1 MAREEQRRQGRA
13 TRCAIYTRKSTEE
26 GLDQE
31 FNSLDAQREACAA
44 YVLSQKHEGWSLLPD
59 YYDDGGFTGGNMDR
73 PGLKRLLV
81 DVQAGKVDVIVVYKV
96 DRLTRALSDFS
107 KIVDV
112 LDAAGA
118 SFVSVTQAF
127 NTTTSMGRLTLNV
140 LLSFAQFERE
150 VMGERVRDKIA
161 ASKRKGIWMGGPV
174 PLGYDVVDRKLVIN
188 EQEAETVRH
197 IFRRYLELGSVR
209 ELMAA
214 LAREG
219 VLSKVQT
226 MRDGSKRGGCH
237 FVRGPLYCLLKNPI
251 YAGQIQHHKAVYPGQ
266 HEALMPVELWDEVQA
281 LLKEN
286 GASRKRGT
294 NAQEPSFLAGRIRDA
309 NGRPMVASHACKG
322 TRRYRY
328 YVTAPDAD
336 GGSSNVLRLPAG
348 QVEALVRQAL
358 ASVLRDTEKL
368 TLEFEAAG
376 VGPRIFHAT
385 ARCGRIADHVPTMAV
400 FELRELLAEADV
412 RVAIKDDRMVGTYL
426 PAGLAGETGADAQDE
441 RCSFDIPGVLVRR
454 GHEARLVLVADRP
467 GKGRV
472 NSHLVALL
480 TRSFAA
486 RKLLI
491 EEAPPK
497 DKAAANARKS
507 ELSRLA
513 RMSYLA
519 PDIVQSIMDGTQP
532 ARLGAREL
540 LRMGNLPIS
549 WAEQRLLFG
558 FAQKAG

>member
-1 MAREEQRRQGRA
+1 MGREEQRRQGRA

-59 YYDDGGFTGGNMDR
+59 YYDDGGYSGGNMDR
-73 PGLKRLLV
+73 PGLKRLLA
-81 DVQAGKVDVIVVYKV
+81 DVEAGKADVIVVYKV

-174 PLGYDVVDRKLVIN
+174 PLGYDVVDRRLVIN
-188 EQEAETVRH
+188 AAEAETVRH

-219 VLSKVQT
+219 IRSKVQT

-251 YAGQIQHHKAVYPGQ
+251 YVGQIQHHKSVYPGQ
-266 HEALMPVELWDEVQA
+266 HEALMPKDLWDQVQA
-281 LLKEN
+281 LLREN

-294 NAQEPSFLAGRIRDA
+294 NATEPSFLAGRIRDG
-309 NGRPMVASHACKG
+309 NGRPMVASHASKG

-348 QVEALVRQAL
+348 EVEAMVRQAL
-358 ASVLRDTEKL
+358 ASLLRDTEKL

-376 VGPRIFHAT
+376 VGAIMFPAT
-385 ARCGRIADHVPTMAV
+385 TRYGRIADHVPTMAV
-400 FELRELLAEADV
+400 GELRELLAEADV
-412 RVAIKDDRMVGTYL
+412 RVEIRGDRMVGTYS
-426 PAGLAGETGADAQDE
+426 PSGLAGGAGDDARDE
-441 RCSFDIPGVLVRR
+441 RCSFDIPGVLVHR
-454 GHEARLVLVADRP
+454 GHEARLVLVADQP
-467 GKGRV
+467 GRRRV
-472 NSHLVALL
+472 NSHLVALIA
-480 TRSFAA
+480 RSFAA
-486 RKLLI
+486 RRQLL
-491 EEAPPK
+491 EEAPPEN
-497 DKAAANARKS
+497 KAAANARKS
-507 ELSRLA
+507 QLSRIA

-519 PDIVQSIMDGTQP
+519 PDIVQSILEGTQP
-532 ARLGAREL
+532 APLGARDL

-549 WAEQRLLFG
+549 WFEQRRLFG
-558 FAQKAG
+558 FPQYST

>member
-59 YYDDGGFTGGNMDR
+59 YYDDGGYSGGNMDR
-73 PGLKRLLV
+73 PGLKRLLA
-81 DVQAGKVDVIVVYKV
+81 DVEAGKVDVIVVYKV

-107 KIVDV
+107 KIVDI

-174 PLGYDVVDRKLVIN
+174 PLGYDVVDRKLAIN
-188 EQEAETVRH
+188 EQEAEIVRH

-214 LAREG
+214 LASEG
-219 VLSKVQT
+219 VRTKVQT
-226 MRDGSKRGGCH
+226 MRDGSKRGGAP

-266 HEALMPVELWDEVQA
+266 HEALMPIELWDQVQA

-286 GASRKRGT
+286 GASRGLGT
-294 NAQEPSFLAGRIRDA
+294 NATEPSFLAGRIRDG
-309 NGRPMVASHACKG
+309 NGRPMVASHASKG

-328 YVTAPDAD
+328 YVTAPEAD
-336 GGSSNVLRLPAG
+336 GGSSNVYRLPAG
-348 QVEALVRQAL
+348 EVEALTRQAL
-358 ASVLRDTEKL
+358 ASLLRDTEKL

-376 VGPRIFHAT
+376 VGATVSHAT
-385 ARCGRIADHVPTMAV
+385 LRCGRIADHVPTMAV
-400 FELRELLAEADV
+400 SELRELLSEADV
-412 RVAIKDDRMVGTYL
+412 RVEIKEDRMVGTYL
-426 PAGLAGETGADAQDE
+426 PAGLAGGAGCNAQAE
-441 RCSFDIPGVLVRR
+441 RRTFDIPGVLVRR
-454 GHEARLVLVADRP
+454 GHEARLVLVADQP
-467 GKGRV
+467 GRRRV
-472 NSHLVALL
+472 NSHLMALL
-480 TRSFAA
+480 ARSFAA
-486 RKLLI
+486 RRQLI
-491 EEAPPK
+491 EEMSPEDRAI
-497 DKAAANARKS
+497 ANARKS
-507 ELSRLA
+507 RLSRVA

-519 PDIVQSIMDGTQP
+519 PDIVQSIFEGTQP

-549 WAEQRLLFG
+549 WTEQRRLFG
-558 FAQKAG
+558 FSD

>member
-1 MAREEQRRQGRA
+1 MARDEQRRQGRA

-59 YYDDGGFTGGNMDR
+59 YYDDGGYSGGNMDR
-73 PGLKRLLV
+73 PGLKRLLADV
-81 DVQAGKVDVIVVYKV
+81 DAGKIDVIVVYKV

-112 LDAAGA
+112 LDAADA

-188 EQEAETVRH
+188 EQEADTVRH

-214 LAREG
+214 LASEG
-219 VLSKVQT
+219 VRSKVQT
-226 MRDGSKRGGCH
+226 MRDGSKRGGVP

-251 YAGQIQHHKAVYPGQ
+251 YAGQIQHHKAIYPGQ
-266 HEALMPVELWDEVQA
+266 HDALMLIELWDQVQA

-286 GASRKRGT
+286 GASRKRGK
-294 NAQEPSFLAGRIRDA
+294 NATEPSFLAGRIRDG

-336 GGSSNVLRLPAG
+336 GGSANVLRLPAG
-348 QVEALVRQAL
+348 EVERMVRQAL
-358 ASVLRDTEKL
+358 ANLLRDTEKL
-368 TLEFEAAG
+368 ILAFEAAG
-376 VGPRIFHAT
+376 VGPTIFHAT
-385 ARCGRIADHVPTMAV
+385 SRCGRLAGHVSTMAV
-400 FELRELLAEADV
+400 SELRDLLAEADV
-412 RVAIKDDRMVGTYL
+412 RVEIRNDRMAGSYS
-426 PAGLAGETGADAQDE
+426 PMGLAGGAVNDAKDE
-441 RCSFDIPGVLVRR
+441 RCSFDIPGVLVWR
-454 GHEARLVLVADRP
+454 GHEARLVLVADQP
-467 GKGRV
+467 GQRRV
-472 NSHLVALL
+472 NSHLVALIA
-480 TRSFAA
+480 RSFAA
-486 RKLLI
+486 RRQLV
-491 EEAPPK
+491 EEAPPQ
-497 DKAAANARKS
+497 DKATANARKS
-507 ELSRLA
+507 QLSRIA

-519 PDIVQSIMDGTQP
+519 PDIIQAIVEGTQP
-532 ARLGAREL
+532 AGLGAREM
-540 LRMGNLPIS
+540 LRMGKLPIS
-549 WAEQRLLFG
+549 WAEQRRLFG
-558 FAQKAG
+558 FAQHTG

>member
-1 MAREEQRRQGRA
+1 MSRDEQRRQGRT

-59 YYDDGGFTGGNMDR
+59 YYDDGGYTGGNTDR
-73 PGLKRLLV
+73 PGLKRLLANV
-81 DVQAGKVDVIVVYKV
+81 EAGKVDVIVVYKV

-188 EQEAETVRH
+188 EQEAETVRR

-214 LAREG
+214 LASEG
-219 VLSKVQT
+219 VRSKVQM
-226 MRDGSKRGGCH
+226 MRDGSKRGGCA

-251 YAGQIQHHKAVYPGQ
+251 YAGLIQHHKAVYPGQ
-266 HEALMPVELWDEVQA
+266 HEVPIELWDQVQA
-281 LLKEN
+281 LLKGN
-286 GASRKRGT
+286 GASRRLGKNT
-294 NAQEPSFLAGRIRDA
+294 IDPSLLAGRIRDGD
-309 NGRPMVASHACKG
+309 GRTMIATYSSTG
-322 TRRYRY
+322 SRRYRY
-328 YVTAPDAD
+328 YISALEAD
-336 GGSSNVLRLPAG
+336 GGNPDPLRLPAG
-348 QVEALVRQAL
+348 EVERLVRQGL
-358 ASVLRDTEKL
+358 ASLLKHTEKL

-376 VGPRIFHAT
+376 VGPTIFHAT
-385 ARCGRIADHVPTMAV
+385 SRCARLGDHVATMAV
-400 FELRELLAEADV
+400 TELRALLAEADV
-412 RVAIKDDRMVGTYL
+412 RVEVKDDRMVGTFS
-426 PAGLAGETGADAQDE
+426 PVRLAGTAVPDAREE
-441 RCSFDIPGVLVRR
+441 RCSFDVPGVLVRR
-454 GHEARLVLVADRP
+454 GHEARLVLIADQP
-467 GKGRV
+467 GRRRV
-472 NSHLVALL
+472 NSHLVELIA
-480 TRSFAA
+480 RSFAA
-486 RKLLI
+486 RRQLL
-491 EEAPPK
+491 EEARLEN
-497 DKAAANARKS
+497 KAAANARKS
-507 ELSRLA
+507 QLSRVA

-519 PDIVQSIMDGTQP
+519 PDIVQSIMEGSQP

-549 WAEQRLLFG
+549 WVEQRGLFG
-558 FAQKAG
+558 FVHPTK

>member
-1 MAREEQRRQGRA
+1 MAREEQRRHGRA

-44 YVLSQKHEGWSLLPD
+44 YVLSQKQEGWSLLPG

-73 PGLKRLLV
+73 PGLKRLLG

-188 EQEAETVRH
+188 QREAETVRH

-251 YAGQIQHHKAVYPGQ
+251 YAGRIQHHKAVYPGQ
-266 HEALMPVELWDEVQA
+266 HDALMPTELWDQVQA

-294 NAQEPSFLAGRIRDA
+294 NAQEPSFLAGRIRDG
-309 NGRPMVASHACKG
+309 NGRPMVASHASKG

-328 YVTAPDAD
+328 YVTAPEAD

-348 QVEALVRQAL
+348 EVEARVRQAL
-358 ASVLRDTEKL
+358 ASLLRDTEKL

-376 VGPRIFHAT
+376 VGPTIFHET
-385 ARCGRIADHVPTMAV
+385 SRCGRIADHIPTMAV
-400 FELRELLAEADV
+400 GELRELLSEADV
-412 RVAIKDDRMVGTYL
+412 RIEITADRMVGSYW
-426 PAGLAGETGADAQDE
+426 PAGLADAAGGDAGDE
-441 RCSFDIPGVLVRR
+441 RCSFDVPGVLVRR

-467 GKGRV
+467 GQRRT
-472 NSHLVALL
+472 NSHLVALI

-486 RKLLI
+486 RRQLF
-491 EEAPPK
+491 EQTPPE

-507 ELSRLA
+507 QLSRVA
-513 RMSYLA
+513 RISYLA
-519 PDIVQSIMDGTQP
+519 PDIVQSILEGTQP

-549 WAEQRLLFG
+549 WTEQRRLFG
-558 FAQKAG
+558 FAHQTT

>member
-1 MAREEQRRQGRA
+1 MSRDDQRRQGRA

-59 YYDDGGFTGGNMDR
+59 YYDDGGYTGGNMDR
-73 PGLKRLLV
+73 PGLKRLLA

-188 EQEAETVRH
+188 EQEAKTVRH

-209 ELMAA
+209 ELMTA
-214 LAREG
+214 LASEG
-219 VLSKVQT
+219 VRSKVQT

-266 HEALMPVELWDEVQA
+266 HEALLSQELWDRTQA
-281 LLKEN
+281 SLSEN
-286 GASRKRGT
+286 GASRRRGT
-294 NAQEPSFLAGRIRDA
+294 NAIEPSLLAGRMWDGGGRAMVASHTNKGARRYRYYISAPGADREDPNSIRLPAGEVETLFRQALAGRIRDA
-309 NGRPMVASHACKG
+309 
-322 TRRYRY
+322 
-328 YVTAPDAD
+328 
-336 GGSSNVLRLPAG
+336 
-348 QVEALVRQAL
+348 Q
-358 ASVLRDTEKL
+358 KL
-368 TLEFEAAG
+368 TQDLEAAG
-376 VGPRIFHAT
+376 AGPTRFHA
-385 ARCGRIADHVPTMAV
+385 ASRYGRIADDMSTMTV
-400 FELRELLAEADV
+400 SELRQLLADTDV
-412 RVAIKDDRMVGTYL
+412 RVEIKGDRMVGSYL
-426 PAGLAGETGADAQDE
+426 PQGLLGAEQSDAQGE
-441 RCSFDIPGVLVRR
+441 RCQFKIPGVLVRR
-454 GHEARLVLVADRP
+454 GHEARLVLVADQP
-467 GKGRV
+467 GRRRV
-472 NSHLVALL
+472 NSHLVALIA
-480 TRSFAA
+480 RSFAA
-486 RKLLI
+486 RKQLI
-491 EEAPPK
+491 EGEAPTN
-497 DKAAANARKS
+497 KATANARKS
-507 ELSRLA
+507 QLSRA
-513 RMSYLA
+513 VRMSYLA
-519 PDIVQSIMDGTQP
+519 PDIIQSILEGTQP
-532 ARLGAREL
+532 QGLGAREM
-540 LRMGNLPIS
+540 LRMGNLPMS
-549 WAEQRLLFG
+549 WVAQRRLFG
-558 FAQKAG
+558 FEHAE